1 MYPSVEGLPPILTLG
16 LLAAFLAWSGLTV
29 AAIAGRLHFDRRE
42 RASAMSDSLPLSGRR
57 TARLVRHASRHR
69 TESGKWRRA
78 AALRTLTASGHPRSR
93 ALVRRALSDPD
104 RDIAG
109 AAIKALGDLGTPW
122 AQEHLI
128 VALRADFYQRSRTAA
143 QLERFTP
150 DLGPSL
156 VELLEDPDPTV
167 RFWGATLLGHCPGLA
182 LDSLIVLTRDQNA
195 NVRCAA
201 IEALS
206 TRGDVQAL
214 AAVRHRLT
222 DEQWFVRV
230 HACRAVG
237 ALGTIDDAPLIARAL
252 GDPWWWARSAAKEA
266 LCGFGPAV
274 AGVVIP
280 YLDDEDEFARN
291 GAAEVL
297 QDIGFV
303 DSLAATGVEG
313 RLLERIL
320 ASGGRGMRDA
330 AEVRGELLEDEGR
343 MRLAAVGGECA

>member
-1 MYPSVEGLPPILTLG
+1 MYPSVEGLPPILTLA

-29 AAIAGRLHFDRRE
+29 ATIAGRLNYDRRE
-42 RASAMSDSLPLSGRR
+42 RAPGKRDSVPLSGRR
-57 TARLVRHASRHR
+57 TATLARHASRHR
-69 TESGKWRRA
+69 TESSKWRRA
-78 AALRTLTASGHPRSR
+78 AALRTLVASGHPRSR

-122 AQEHLI
+122 AQEQLV
-128 VALRADFYQRSRTAA
+128 VALRADLYQRSRIAA

-156 VELLEDPDPTV
+156 VGLLDDPNPTV

-182 LDSLIVLTRDQNA
+182 LDALIVLTRDQDA

-214 AAVRHRLT
+214 AAIRHRLT
-222 DEQWFVRV
+222 DERWFVRV

-237 ALGTIDDAPLIARAL
+237 ALGTLDDAPLIARAL
-252 GDPWWWARSAAKEA
+252 GDPWWWARSAAKRA
-266 LCGFGPAV
+266 LCGFGVAV
-274 AGVVIP
+274 AGAVIP

-297 QDIGFV
+297 QDVGFV
-303 DSLAATGVEG
+303 DSLATTGVEG

-330 AEVRGELLEDEGR
+330 AEVRGEPQEDEGR
-343 MRLAAVGGECA
+343 TRLALAGGESA